1 MRCKSSVLRCAL
13 VQSTVKGQRD
23 YYKEEKE
30 ASAEKVRHQRLIFFL
45 IVTLFCLLTCVA
57 ALLVQWRRKVLTL
70 KNDRIL
76 DMYEELKSSQLEKD
90 KKNANYISTLK
101 EMRQGYSKLLSTEL
115 VNVFE
120 LCEKYFS
127 KNTGNKIL
135 NLDVTSAQLP
145 DELMKINKCGFS
157 AVELERFIN
166 ENMAGIMR
174 DFRED
179 CPLPEESDYWLMCLL
194 MIGLNGGVIS
204 MIMNLPTK
212 DAVYMRK
219 FRLKETIKSSNSMN
233 KDKYL
238 LVF

>member
-1 MRCKSSVLRCAL
+1 
-13 VQSTVKGQRD
+13 
-23 YYKEEKE
+23 
-30 ASAEKVRHQRLIFFL
+30 
-45 IVTLFCLLTCVA
+45 
-57 ALLVQWRRKVLTL
+57 
-70 KNDRIL
+70 
-76 DMYEELKSSQLEKD
+76 
-90 KKNANYISTLK
+90 
-101 EMRQGYSKLLSTEL
+101 MRQGYSKLLSTEL

-135 NLDVTSAQLP
+135 NLDVTSAQLR

-219 FRLKETIKSSNSMN
+219 SRLKETIKRSNSMN